1 LILSLT
7 GIQNIMARTY
17 IIVFLLFVLVAC
29 APANLS
35 KPTQAPLLDTSTA
48 GSCTASVTSTPP
60 ASTTDV
66 PDSTALLKELSAL
79 IERHKADFHAK
90 AGWLHL
96 VTRHRK
102 PAEDEP
108 SKETTGS
115 AQYTDE
121 EWLLFDEQGITKTAV
136 LRTYNEGGQTLRN
149 RILINGFW
157 SELTSSIEILPNPVS
172 SFDLSDSF
180 YQSAARLVMSGQR
193 LNKGI
198 LYQNCWFIG
207 DKYSISDGK
216 YSHEGVYNPDNG
228 QLRSV
233 ASWEMSDGNIVLIDS
248 VEVVQEE
255 RISQPPSDVLALL
268 SQKSVP

>member
-1 LILSLT
+1 
-7 GIQNIMARTY
+7 MARTS
-17 IIVFLLFVLVAC
+17 IIVFVLLVLTAC
-29 APANLS
+29 APSN
-35 KPTQAPLLDTSTA
+35 PTLPAQASLLDTSTA
-48 GSCTASVTSTPP
+48 GSCTASVTSTSP
-60 ASTTDV
+60 ASTTDL

-79 IERHKADFHAK
+79 IERHKAGFQAN

-96 VTRHRK
+96 ITRHRK

-115 AQYTDE
+115 TQYTDE
-121 EWLLFDEQGITKTAV
+121 EWLLFDDQGITTTAV
-136 LRTYNEGGQTLRN
+136 LRTYNEGGQTLRS
-149 RILINGFW
+149 RVFINGIW
-157 SELTSSIEILPNPVS
+157 SELTSSGERLPNPVS

-180 YQSAARLVMSGQR
+180 YQSAVRLVMSGQQ

-216 YSHEGVYNPDNG
+216 YSNEGVYNPDNG

-233 ASWEMSDGNIVLIDS
+233 ASWDISDGNIVLIDS
-248 VEVVQEE
+248 IEVVQEE